1 MRTVALIPV
10 KFINRRLPGKNTKLL
25 GGKPLM
31 AYIQETLLQVK
42 GLDEIYIY
50 CSDERVK
57 EYILGGVRF
66 LKRSPALD
74 RDTTKINEVLVSFA
88 NEVDADYYLLA
99 HATAPFLRAESVQRG
114 LDGVKSGQYDS
125 AFSAEKLQEFL
136 WQNGRPLNYDLAA
149 IPRTQDL
156 VPVYSETCGFYLY
169 SRELILQRNRRIG
182 ERPMFVEVDKFEA
195 VDIDGADDFLMAE
208 AVLRAKG

>member
-1 MRTVALIPV
+1 M
-10 KFINRRLPGKNTKLL
+10 
-25 GGKPLM
+25 
-31 AYIQETLLQVK
+31 
-42 GLDEIYIY
+42 
-50 CSDERVK
+50 
-57 EYILGGVRF
+57 
-66 LKRSPALD
+66 
-74 RDTTKINEVLVSFA
+74 
-88 NEVDADYYLLA
+88 
-99 HATAPFLRAESVQRG
+99 
-114 LDGVKSGQYDS
+114 KSGQYDS